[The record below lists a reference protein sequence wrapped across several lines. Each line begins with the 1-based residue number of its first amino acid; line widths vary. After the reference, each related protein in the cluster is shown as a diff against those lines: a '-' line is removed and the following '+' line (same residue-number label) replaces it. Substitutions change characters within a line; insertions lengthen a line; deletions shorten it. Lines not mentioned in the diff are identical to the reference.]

1 MFVNGISMK
10 NSLLPFKI
18 FQNLGLILLL
28 VCQLKLNTFY
38 AQEISPELIE
48 QELTR
53 AQLDPDQSIEILVN
67 APLSYVFNF
76 LSLRLNEYVEGARAI
91 EFNHSNSEAP
101 GKLGVGSIRK
111 LTMENDAYLIQKFLQ
126 FQLHIGYAYFT
137 DMDKSTLQ
145 APLNYSLSRYEFSET
160 KEGQTIVRISV
171 VYQSS
176 SRLLAYFVRRAFS
189 SSLRRDFE
197 RAAATIEFNYQ
208 NNS

>member
-1 MFVNGISMK
+1 M
-10 NSLLPFKI
+10 
-18 FQNLGLILLL
+18 
-28 VCQLKLNTFY
+28 
-38 AQEISPELIE
+38 
-48 QELTR
+48 
-53 AQLDPDQSIEILVN
+53 
-67 APLSYVFNF
+67 FNF

-91 EFNHSNSEAP
+91 EFNHSNSEAS
-101 GKLGVGSIRK
+101 GKLDVGSIRK

-137 DMDKSTLQ
+137 DMDESTLE

-176 SRLLAYFVRRAFS
+176 SRLLSYFVRRAFS

-197 RAAATIEFNYQ
+197 RAAEAIEFNYR
-208 NNS
+208 NNFNSLRPYRSDSMINTPKSLLKVFHGTRFL

>member
-1 MFVNGISMK
+1 MK

-18 FQNLGLILLL
+18 SQNLGLILL
-28 VCQLKLNTFY
+28 VVFQLELNTFF
-38 AQEISPELIE
+38 AQEISLELIE

-53 AQLDPDQSIEILVN
+53 TQVDPDQSIEISVN
-67 APLSYVFNF
+67 APLSYVFDF
-76 LSLRLNEYVEGARAI
+76 LSLRLNENVEGARAV
-91 EFNHSNSEAP
+91 EFNHSNSEAS
-101 GKLGVGSIRK
+101 GRLDIGSIRK
-111 LTMENDAYLIQKFLQ
+111 LTMENDTYLIQRFLQ
-126 FQLHIGYAYFT
+126 FQRDIGYAYFT
-137 DMDKSTLQ
+137 DMDKSTLE

>member
-1 MFVNGISMK
+1 MK

-18 FQNLGLILLL
+18 SQNLGLILLL
-28 VCQLKLNTFY
+28 VFQLELNTFS
-38 AQEISPELIE
+38 AQEISLELIE

-53 AQLDPDQSIEILVN
+53 TQVDPDQSIEISVN
-67 APLSYVFNF
+67 APLSYVFDF
-76 LSLRLNEYVEGARAI
+76 LSLRLNEYVEGARAV
-91 EFNHSNSEAP
+91 EFNHSNSEASDR
-101 GKLGVGSIRK
+101 LDIGSIRK
-111 LTMENDAYLIQKFLQ
+111 LTMENDTYLIQRFLQ
-126 FQLHIGYAYFT
+126 FQRDIGYDYFT
-137 DMDKSTLQ
+137 DMDKSTLE

-160 KEGQTIVRISV
+160 TEGQTIVRISV